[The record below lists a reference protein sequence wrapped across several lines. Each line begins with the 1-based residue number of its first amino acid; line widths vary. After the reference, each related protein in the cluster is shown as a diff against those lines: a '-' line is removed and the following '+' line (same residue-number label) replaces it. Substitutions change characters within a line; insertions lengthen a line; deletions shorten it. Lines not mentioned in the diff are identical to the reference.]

1 VKANQKVLKSHQH
14 MINTQ
19 TNFHIIGSGAVGSL
33 LALILSNNHQNVLFT
48 DTRNSWVSDKTVWLT
63 GNLAE
68 HFGDSKSFEFAKPP
82 ITQDNCF
89 LLLCTKYS
97 ADLIQNMNP
106 ILKAY
111 AEKTPVLLLQNAY
124 RHARSLRMSFDNP
137 FFVGMLSGLE
147 VFYKDNSLELASSP
161 FTLTVADS
169 KQNTIEKFQSVANSP
184 ISKFLHAD
192 NEELVVWKKLARW
205 IPLSCITTITMTSV
219 GNALQLFPRTLL
231 NNLIIEIC
239 RFAESETETT
249 FDHNQILDQLNLLPK
264 KLFTSSMRDR
274 QRNRLP
280 EIKIVMSEIYQ
291 DSIAKNLPSSAIL
304 ATLKLLP

>member
-1 VKANQKVLKSHQH
+1 MKANQKVLKSHQH

-48 DTRNSWVSDKTVWLT
+48 DTRNSLVSDKTVWLT

-111 AEKTPVLLLQNAY
+111 TEKTPVLLLQNAY

-137 FFVGMLSGLE
+137 FIVGMLSGLE

-169 KQNTIEKFQSVANSP
+169 KQTTIEKLQSAANSP